1 MPLLLIALATRAKLE
16 YKMGLEMPVRNFMK
30 RIAAFL
36 LLSILIAAGSTP
48 LQAQTMSPRESARQS
63 RKASKKQQKMLRRA
77 NKKQRKASKKYQKA
91 QRKQIK
97 KENRDLANKQGTV
110 FR

>member
-1 MPLLLIALATRAKLE
+1 MVEKLP
-16 YKMGLEMPVRNFMK
+16 GRDFMK

-36 LLSILIAAGSTP
+36 LLSILVVAGSIP

-63 RKASKKQQKMLRRA
+63 RKAAKKQQKMLRRA
-77 NKKQRKASKKYQKA
+77 NKKQRKASEKYQKA
-91 QRKQIK
+91 QRKRIK